1 MYIRKH
7 GKKYQC
13 LVRVKGV
20 SVSQS
25 FYNKSDA
32 SRWGKE
38 KEVEIEN
45 GTYVK
50 DLKLTSMRLKD
61 LLQLYLEKALH
72 KTRRPKILKYEV
84 EMLRR
89 TPLARNTLALLS
101 PKRIAEFRDDRLKAG
116 KSRSTVRAYLK
127 TLSRAITIGRKEL
140 GIPLTHN
147 PFELVEKPKPNAARE
162 RTLEPQELKQLFKV
176 CDANSSF
183 HFLGTFAEIF
193 PDSMFERVDLSDF
206 LDEFSFGSNGVAPG
220 YAYTYS
226 LDDAFARQSAFLTA
240 DVVGSDVYEIGSF
253 DGFPVNKVEEETISL
268 YVSTAWNFVVS
279 DYDVQVN
286 LGVRYEETDIV
297 SPAKSRVVQSGS
309 LSLLVVVN
317 WLKWILKVNTI
328 YYFLC

>member
-183 HFLGTFAEIF
+183 HFLGTFAEI
-193 PDSMFERVDLSDF
+193 L
-206 LDEFSFGSNGVAPG
+206 
-220 YAYTYS
+220 Y
-226 LDDAFARQSAFLTA
+226 LTLCRRGELLRLNRK
-240 DVVGSDVYEIGSF
+240 DVS
-253 DGFPVNKVEEETISL
+253 
-268 YVSTAWNFVVS
+268 
-279 DYDVQVN
+279 
-286 LGVRYEETDIV
+286 
-297 SPAKSRVVQSGS
+297 
-309 LSLLVVVN
+309 
-317 WLKWILKVNTI
+317 
-328 YYFLC
+328 